1 MAIDDENK
9 KTMAAM
15 DPNIDP
21 KADAKRVFD
30 VLCNGGIAI
39 IPVDVGYA
47 ICAGDSIA
55 LERAFVTKQ
64 R

>member
-1 MAIDDENK
+1 MAIEDEAR
-9 KTMAAM
+9 TTSTM

-30 VLCNGGIAI
+30 VLSNGGLAI

-47 ICAGDSIA
+47 ICAGGELRSAKIYRT
-55 LERAFVTKQ
+55 L
-64 R
+64 